1 VLLIPFSIT
10 NQLIAI
16 AQIMKSYESSTLTLR
31 AILSH
36 PSLQRDKIDA
46 TMDAMAEA
54 SADAREVDEA
64 IKVGGE
70 GAIGVDVDEGE
81 LEEELNR
88 LVREAE
94 GEGEGEGKREEEARE
109 RLEAIGMGVPS
120 TSEAM
125 GGEEGR
131 ERERVA
137 AS

>member
-1 VLLIPFSIT
+1 
-10 NQLIAI
+10 
-16 AQIMKSYESSTLTLR
+16 
-31 AILSH
+31 
-36 PSLQRDKIDA
+36 
-46 TMDAMAEA
+46 MDAMAEA

-94 GEGEGEGKREEEARE
+94 GEAEGEGKREEEVRE
-109 RLEAIGMGVPS
+109 RLEAIGMGVRS